1 MNSAFH
7 PSELQDPIT
16 AALRGGGK
24 FVIIRTAIPIM
35 PLRFPVLKRL
45 FRPLAVGIVFCGI
58 WSPATADST
67 AATPTPSEEAL
78 KTRQDILRTLQDVQR
93 KYGRDAVLIEGHL
106 LGLAVQA
113 GSILEAA
120 ISVPGVEE
128 RSGKRFLTFKLDTG
142 IIYNDRELTRPGRAA
157 RAWRDIVEGSLRKF
171 RSLTVQA
178 DGLALLV
185 GYTHK
190 EYVDEAELRARLG
203 EGHGESEATAFYLL
217 IEDVAEL
224 LADRITGQQLIDRST
239 VLIDG
244 SPARILLHPLESEPG
259 KDAQQP
265 RRGEF

>member
-1 MNSAFH
+1 MASYCTGCRA
-7 PSELQDPIT
+7 
-16 AALRGGGK
+16 
-24 FVIIRTAIPIM
+24 RT
-35 PLRFPVLKRL
+35 
-45 FRPLAVGIVFCGI
+45 
-58 WSPATADST
+58 TADST
-67 AATPTPSEEAL
+67 AATPTASEEVI
-78 KTRQDILRTLQDVQR
+78 KTRQEILRTLQDVQR

-106 LGLAVQA
+106 LGLAIQA

-157 RAWRDIVEGSLRKF
+157 RAWRDIVESSLRKF

-190 EYVDEAELRARLG
+190 EYVDDADLRARLT
-203 EGHGESEATAFYLL
+203 EGHGESEAAAFYLL

-244 SPARILLHPLESEPG
+244 SPARIVVNPPEAGSG
-259 KDAQQP
+259 KDAKQP
-265 RRGEF
+265 RGGED

>member
-1 MNSAFH
+1 M
-7 PSELQDPIT
+7 
-16 AALRGGGK
+16 RGGEE
-24 FVIIRTAIPIM
+24 FAIIRTAIPIM
-35 PLRFPVLKRL
+35 PLRLPVLKRL
-45 FRPLAVGIVFCGI
+45 SRPLTVGIVLCGI
-58 WSPATADST
+58 SGPAAAEDT

-78 KTRQDILRTLQDVQR
+78 QARQDILRTLQDVQR

-106 LGLAVQA
+106 LGLAIQA
-113 GSILEAA
+113 GSVLEAA

-142 IIYNDRELTRPGRAA
+142 IIYNDRELARPGRAA
-157 RAWRDIVEGSLRKF
+157 RAWRDIVETSLRKF
-171 RSLTVQA
+171 RNLTVPA
-178 DGLALLV
+178 DGLGLLV

-190 EYVDEAELRARLG
+190 EYVDEADLRRRLT

-244 SPARILLHPLESEPG
+244 SPARILLEPVESEPG
-259 KDAQQP
+259 KDTHQP
-265 RRGEF
+265 GRGEL